1 MAQAKEKKDM
11 NAHPFLFE
19 DSFQV
24 KNVDDSRFERA
35 GRMDCESVAF
45 TTNNLEI
52 DINHIIYPVQGGD
65 QIYVAITRNVSPADD
80 PRKLNTAYDH
90 DPRLL
95 GRSVMDH
102 FDYVMY
108 GKVYKK
114 EVKKEENLATV
125 WASYGG
131 LLMKLRAE
139 AAQLAD
145 FHLNDSIY
153 FMMRKVQAE
162 DMDLSTNEPQQANSA
177 TLDRLC
183 LISQWQ
189 LPLSHDP
196 VGDGSQCRQEIFD
209 YRGGGGRWR

>member
-1 MAQAKEKKDM
+1 MAKAKEKREM

-35 GRMDCESVAF
+35 GRMDCESIAF

-114 EVKKEENLATV
+114 EVKKEENMATV

-131 LLMKLRAE
+131 LLMKPGGSVIVSCE
-139 AAQLAD
+139 
-145 FHLNDSIY
+145 
-153 FMMRKVQAE
+153 
-162 DMDLSTNEPQQANSA
+162 
-177 TLDRLC
+177 TLVL
-183 LISQWQ
+183 
-189 LPLSHDP
+189 LPLLLPRARRFQKIPEDSETPENGKGVSSRSYFEDQPQPNMDQTQPIPHQQQ
-196 VGDGSQCRQEIFD
+196 VMLGGICVFCRCQK
-209 YRGGGGRWR
+209 RK